1 MAVKQRIFWM
11 RSSGS
16 RWGMLHALSLA
27 ELEDDDDHD
36 DERWAY
42 RLSTW
47 ACICVP
53 SRCCIGYMTMNSC
66 PCYFGSKFQY
76 LSHCANLL
84 DLAIP
89 SLGLRMNMS
98 LLIFIDLFFSWIK
111 TEYCIYRSFW
121 AQHAMRI
128 NSILLYHFISYDIV
142 FIWYLYW
149 NHWRQKAC
157 RVWHPTKDTRW
168 CALAKAER
176 SFQQICSVFF
186 QGVIDGVGIDVES
199 LRALKKAECKV
210 ELVFHWIQ
218 SIVVTSILAFLFVS
232 LGLMR
237 KFRKSPVTPS
247 TDIRGVGS
255 VVSWS
260 GSWSPSESCWAGA
273 STHEVLI
280 VGLCLHPHRSSR
292 EHTVNWRAESRRMID
307 DLSKSGRLWN
317 MVC

>member
-1 MAVKQRIFWM
+1 MNKDRI
-11 RSSGS
+11 
-16 RWGMLHALSLA
+16 LHI
-27 ELEDDDDHD
+27 
-36 DERWAY
+36 Y
-42 RLSTW
+42 
-47 ACICVP
+47 
-53 SRCCIGYMTMNSC
+53 
-66 PCYFGSKFQY
+66 K
-76 LSHCANLL
+76 
-84 DLAIP
+84 
-89 SLGLRMNMS
+89 
-98 LLIFIDLFFSWIK
+98 DLFAHSMHLW
-111 TEYCIYRSFW
+111 
-121 AQHAMRI
+121 
-128 NSILLYHFISYDIV
+128 YHLISYYDIV

-157 RVWHPTKDTRW
+157 HVWHPTKDTRW

-176 SFQQICSVFF
+176 SFQQICCVFF

-232 LGLMR
+232 LGVMR
-237 KFRKSPVTPS
+237 KFRKSPITPYS
-247 TDIRGVGS
+247 WHQGCT

-292 EHTVNWRAESRRMID
+292 EHTVNWLAESRRMID
-307 DLSKSGRLWN
+307 DLSKCGRLWN
-317 MVC
+317 MVG